1 MKKKFLLILILI
13 LTNNCGYESIYSKK
27 NQTKFTVGKI
37 ESTGDKNL
45 NKKIISQI
53 PLDLDDNNNKVLVIN
68 TQKQLDSVSK
78 NRAGN
83 TNIYNLTIN
92 SKVSLKIKK
101 KIINSKNFA
110 SSFSY
115 NNISNKFDL
124 EQYRRNIEQNLTA
137 KIAEEIS
144 MYFVSINDN

>member
-1 MKKKFLLILILI
+1 MKKKFLLMLILI
-13 LTNNCGYESIYSKK
+13 LANSCGYEAIYSKK
-27 NQTKFTVGKI
+27 NQTILTVGKI
-37 ESTGDKNL
+37 ESTGDKKIK
-45 NKKIISQI
+45 KKIISQVS
-53 PLDLDDNNNKVLVIN
+53 LDLNDNNNKVLVIN

>member
-45 NKKIISQI
+45 NKKIISQVS
-53 PLDLDDNNNKVLVIN
+53 LDLNDNNNKVLVIN

-78 NRAGN
+78 DRAGN

-101 KIINSKNFA
+101 KIINSKSFT